1 MSCYNSLISH
11 SQISH
16 CSHSQLSHHS
26 QYLTL
31 LQLSIVL
38 AAQLKAEWGSH
49 WAKICKPS
57 PNLVYC
63 SGVSCVSNL
72 RVLPCRLEG
81 FAWSSV
87 QFAEISSRFQQ
98 SVPGH
103 QGTSES
109 QKNGPWAFRSCF
121 CDSLMRYRI
130 PGNSF
135 PNLNMQLVY
144 LFCTVIL
151 CDVVIVG
158 LKVQIGKGR
167 VVFGYTLFLNISPF
181 PINTGGEPTTLKKGS
196 ALESYARAWGGNAL

>member
-1 MSCYNSLISH
+1 MERRP
-11 SQISH
+11 
-16 CSHSQLSHHS
+16 
-26 QYLTL
+26 LTHTPYF
-31 LQLSIVL
+31 VPL
-38 AAQLKAEWGSH
+38 AAALPHKFP
-49 WAKICKPS
+49 AKKELPS
-57 PNLVYC
+57 LPTGAFGPLQCPNLVEC

-87 QFAEISSRFQQ
+87 QFAEICSRFQQ

-158 LKVQIGKGR
+158 LKV
-167 VVFGYTLFLNISPF
+167 
-181 PINTGGEPTTLKKGS
+181 
-196 ALESYARAWGGNAL
+196 